1 MGFESFQPLATCNP
15 PGIMHLSS
23 CLVFIAGISGVHA
36 FYPWE
41 LRMSLSTETT
51 VERRFVPWTLIE
63 ASSDDESTESTEST
77 EGTDT
82 STTDKPWTL
91 DLKKMPVR
99 RDDGYKIVESHKP
112 SLADSAALNQDGTDY
127 SYFSTVQVGSEKQ
140 EMWMAIDTGAPNTW
154 VFDSKCTESVC
165 TRHHTFDRSA
175 STSYTTDGSTF
186 SLYYGSGK
194 VSGKMGTDTL
204 SIAGLEVEQTF
215 GQANNA
221 SETFES
227 YPFDGILGL
236 GRSHTLGWALPSF
249 MDLVADKK
257 LIKSNLVGMSLSRSA
272 DNDKDGEINFGGVDT
287 TKFDGTISYTAT
299 DDTIW
304 SIPVDDAYVNGQSC
318 NFTGKSATID
328 TGTTYIMIPP
338 ADAKALFALFPDASQ
353 QPSNSNNWLV
363 PCNSTATIEFGFSG
377 VKYNISPKDYVG
389 NAESDGSD
397 YCISTIVG
405 YASNGANW
413 LVGDVFLKNVY
424 TVFDFD
430 NGQIGF
436 GALASASASA
446 STSNSNSSSTTSSSS
461 SAALGNGTFTAP
473 AVTATSSPS
482 STPSTMVT
490 VSGSSASHLIR
501 GISWSMLT
509 VMLGAFAI

>member
-1 MGFESFQPLATCNP
+1 
-15 PGIMHLSS
+15 MHLSS

-41 LRMSLSTETT
+41 LRMKLSMETT
-51 VERRFVPWTLIE
+51 IERRFVPWTLIE
-63 ASSDDESTESTEST
+63 AKSESTDS
-77 EGTDT
+77 TDT
-82 STTDKPWTL
+82 IDTSSTTDTTDTKPWTL

-112 SLADSAALNQDGTDY
+112 SLSNSAPLHQDGTDY
-127 SYFSTVQVGSEKQ
+127 SYFSPVYVGSQKK

-154 VFDSKCTESVC
+154 VFDSNCTEPVC
-165 TRHHTFDRSA
+165 ERHHKFDRSE

-186 SLYYGSGK
+186 SLFYGSGR
-194 VSGKMGTDTL
+194 VDGKMGKDTI
-204 SIAGLEVEQTF
+204 SIAGLEVSQTF

-221 SETFES
+221 SETFQS

-236 GRSHTLGWALPSF
+236 GRSHTEGWELPSF

-257 LIKSNLVGMSLSRSA
+257 LIKSNLVGISLSRSA
-272 DNDKDGEINFGGVDT
+272 DGGKDGEINFGTVDT
-287 TKFDGTISYTAT
+287 TKFDGTIKYTAT
-299 DDTIW
+299 NGKIW
-304 SIPVDDAYVNGQSC
+304 SIPVDDAYVNGKSC
-318 NFTGKSATID
+318 KFSGKSATID
-328 TGTTYIMIPP
+328 TGTTYLLIPP
-338 ADAKALFALFPDASQ
+338 ADAKTLFSLVPGASQ
-353 QPSNSNNWLV
+353 QPSNKNNYLI
-363 PCNSTATIEFGFSG
+363 PCNSTATIEFEFSG
-377 VKYNISPKDYVG
+377 VKYNVSPKDYVG
-389 NAESDGSD
+389 NPESDGSD

-430 NGQIGF
+430 NGKIGF

-446 STSNSNSSSTTSSSS
+446 SKSNSTSTSTSSTQ
-461 SAALGNGTFTAP
+461 SAGNGTFIAP
-473 AVTATSSPS
+473 PVTTTSATSA
-482 STPSTMVT
+482 VAT
-490 VSGSSASHLIR
+490 VSDSSASHFVR

-509 VMLGAFAI
+509 VMLGAFVI

>member
-1 MGFESFQPLATCNP
+1 
-15 PGIMHLSS
+15 MHFSS

-41 LRMSLSTETT
+41 LRMKLSTETT

-63 ASSDDESTESTEST
+63 PKSDESTDS
-77 EGTDT
+77 TDT
-82 STTDKPWTL
+82 SNTADTKPWTL

-99 RDDGYKIVESHKP
+99 RDDGYKIVESREP
-112 SLADSAALNQDGTDY
+112 SLANSAPLDQDGTDY
-127 SYFSTVQVGSEKQ
+127 SYFSPVQVGSQKQ

-154 VFDSKCTESVC
+154 VFDSKCTEPVC
-165 TRHHTFDRSA
+165 TRHHKFDKSA

-186 SLYYGSGK
+186 SLFYGSGQ
-194 VSGKMGTDTL
+194 VSGKMGKDIL
-204 SIAGLEVEQTF
+204 SIGGLEVSQTF
-215 GQANNA
+215 GLANNA
-221 SETFES
+221 SETFQS

-236 GRSHTLGWALPSF
+236 GRSRTEGWNLPSF
-249 MDLVADKK
+249 MDLVAEKK
-257 LIKSNLVGMSLSRSA
+257 LIKSNLVGFSLSRSA
-272 DNDKDGEINFGGVDT
+272 DNNKDGEINFGGVDT

-299 DDTIW
+299 NDKIW
-304 SIPVDDAYVNGQSC
+304 SIPVDDAYVNGKSC
-318 NFTGKSATID
+318 KFSGKSATID
-328 TGTTYIMIPP
+328 TGTTYLLIPP
-338 ADAKALFALFPDASQ
+338 ADAKTLFALVPHSSQ
-353 QPSNSNNWLV
+353 QPSNPNNYLI
-363 PCNSTATIEFGFSG
+363 PCNSTATIEFEFSG
-377 VKYNISPKDYVG
+377 VKYNVSPKDYVG
-389 NAESDGSD
+389 NTESEGSD

-446 STSNSNSSSTTSSSS
+446 SKSNSNSSSTSSSS
-461 SAALGNGTFTAP
+461 SSSTSQGDGTFTAP
-473 AVTATSSPS
+473 PVTGTAASTADATSS
-482 STPSTMVT
+482 STPSATAT
-490 VSGSSASHLIR
+490 IFDSSATHLIR
-501 GISWSMLT
+501 GISWSMFA